1 MPWLWLLL
9 AGVVEV
15 AWAQSIEPTRG
26 FTRLPQSLLCLV
38 LMLVAVFLL
47 SRAMRDLPV
56 GTGYAVFTGIG
67 TVGTVLT
74 ALAVRHEV
82 PSPTT
87 FAGLGLITAGLITV
101 HLGAGAQ

>member
-1 MPWLWLLL
+1 MPWIWLLL

-26 FTRLPQSLLCLV
+26 FTRLPQSALCLV
-38 LMLVAVFLL
+38 LMLGAVYLL
-47 SRAMRDLPV
+47 SRALRDLPV
-56 GTGYAVFTGIG
+56 GTSYAVFTGIG
-67 TVGTVLT
+67 TIGTVLT

-87 FAGLGLITAGLITV
+87 LAGLTLITAGLLTV
-101 HLGAGAQ
+101 HLGTPTP

>member
-26 FTRLPQSLLCLV
+26 FTRLPQSALCLA
-38 LMLVAVFLL
+38 LMLGAVYLL
-47 SRAMRDLPV
+47 SRALQDLPV

-87 FAGLGLITAGLITV
+87 FAGLALITTGLITV
-101 HLGAGAQ
+101 HLGSAGH